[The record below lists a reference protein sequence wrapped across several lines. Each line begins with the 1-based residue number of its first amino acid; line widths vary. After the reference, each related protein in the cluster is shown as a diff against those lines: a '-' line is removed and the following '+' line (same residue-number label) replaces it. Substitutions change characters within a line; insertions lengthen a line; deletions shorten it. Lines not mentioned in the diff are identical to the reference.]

1 MSQTKR
7 IPLEAKEA
15 TEAENFIMHP
25 EVSQFSLAYCSVQIM
40 QEKYIITSTQ
50 EGYFDKLCELTMA
63 IFNFLRETPITQ
75 MGINTIH
82 HYRLNDAEEW
92 RIFGDNLSPKEM
104 WRPFTKNPGLKRMEV
119 MSQREDGLMGE
130 INTTIG
136 ISSIP
141 RLIYGIRI
149 QVNDHYNLY
158 TADELKEGKYIN
170 ALKSLDVLELWGKRL
185 DMALRI
191 INGVM
196 NYEKK

>member
-1 MSQTKR
+1 MARSQQGEGKMRTPEAKELS
-7 IPLEAKEA
+7 IVLIGKFNPVIINPNWLLGKELINDLEAKEA

-130 INTTIG
+130 INT
-136 ISSIP
+136 
-141 RLIYGIRI
+141 
-149 QVNDHYNLY
+149 
-158 TADELKEGKYIN
+158 
-170 ALKSLDVLELWGKRL
+170 
-185 DMALRI
+185 
-191 INGVM
+191 
-196 NYEKK
+196 